1 MPWARIDDGF
11 DDHPKVLA
19 LLEHDDGATA
29 LGLWTLC
36 FTWANRNT
44 RKKGKVPGHLPA
56 SLPRRY
62 LGVLGRD
69 AAKLLV
75 DVGLW
80 DPDLDEGGWR
90 IHDFA
95 QHLPTAETS
104 SARAEAGKRG
114 AAARWG
120 KQAETPASDSKLPS
134 GDGKPDGS
142 RIAGHMA
149 NDGKSTGTAEE
160 SPAAPG
166 TGTAD
171 GSMPSG
177 DGNLLSEDGKSD
189 GQAMASDGSRARTQ
203 SHTHKKVKVKDS
215 VPAPPP
221 REDVERLCDHLASR
235 VEAGGSKRP
244 AITKAWRDAARL
256 MIDLDGRTEQQVHD
270 AIDWC
275 QNDPFWH
282 SRVMAMPKL
291 REKYDQLRLQ
301 AIEERKKARP
311 GGGLQPGAAGHPRQ
325 VSYSDEEYTRG
336 WQ

>member
-19 LLEHDDGATA
+19 LLEHDDGAAA

-80 DPDLDEGGWR
+80 DPDLDDGGWR

-120 KQAETPASDSKLPS
+120 KQGETPASDSKLPS
-134 GDGKPDGS
+134 GDDKPDGS
-142 RIAGHMA
+142 RIAGHIA
-149 NDGKSTGTAEE
+149 NDGKSTGAAGEGPGGAETD
-160 SPAAPG
+160 AG
-166 TGTAD
+166 D

-177 DGNLLSEDGKSD
+177 DSNLPSSDGKPD
-189 GQAMASDGSRARTQ
+189 GNPMASDGSRARTQ
-203 SHTHKKVKVKDS
+203 SHTHTHKKVKDL
-215 VPAPPP
+215 VPATPP
-221 REDVERLCDHLASR
+221 REDVERLCEHLASR
-235 VEAGGSKRP
+235 IEAHGSKRP
-244 AITKAWRDAARL
+244 GITKGWRDAARL
-256 MIDLDGRTEQQVHD
+256 MIDLDGRTERQVHD

-275 QNDPFWH
+275 QDDSFWH
-282 SRVMAMPKL
+282 SRVMSMPKL
-291 REKYDQLRLQ
+291 RDQYDALRLQ
-301 AIEERKKARP
+301 AIEEQRKKSR
-311 GGGLQPGAAGHPRQ
+311 PGAAGHPKQ